1 MLSAL
6 LRLLGAWTVSDEDDA
21 FEFEAK
27 IQRGNG
33 TDDRDTFKAKVSADT
48 IGDLDEKVEEMR
60 EKIEDWAVEFRRI
73 QPADAEPELDEDQ
86 STLEAEV

>member
-1 MLSAL
+1 M
-6 LRLLGAWTVSDEDDA
+6 SDEDDA

-48 IGDLDEKVEEMR
+48 IGELDEKVAEMQS
-60 EKIEDWAVEFRRI
+60 KIEDWAVEFRHI
-73 QPADAEPELDEDQ
+73 QPGSERRLPDDQ
-86 STLEAEV
+86 KTLGGDDDGE

>member
-1 MLSAL
+1 M
-6 LRLLGAWTVSDEDDA
+6 SDEDDA

-48 IGDLDEKVEEMR
+48 IEELDEKVEEMR
-60 EKIEDWAVEFRRI
+60 SKIENWAVDFRQI
-73 QPADAEPELDEDQ
+73 QPGEKRSLADDQ
-86 STLEAEV
+86 STLGESGQA

>member
-1 MLSAL
+1 M
-6 LRLLGAWTVSDEDDA
+6 SDDDDA

-48 IGDLDEKVEEMR
+48 IDELDDKVAQVRERIEEY
-60 EKIEDWAVEFRRI
+60 AAEFRQI
-73 QPADAEPELDEDQ
+73 QPQETRTLADDQ
-86 STLEAEV
+86 ATLAANGGGDRD

>member
-1 MLSAL
+1 M
-6 LRLLGAWTVSDEDDA
+6 SDEDDA

-48 IGDLDEKVEEMR
+48 IGELDEKVAEMQS
-60 EKIEDWAVEFRRI
+60 KIEEWAVEFRHI
-73 QPADAEPELDEDQ
+73 QPGAERRLPEDQ
-86 STLEAEV
+86 KTLGGEEA

>member
-1 MLSAL
+1 M
-6 LRLLGAWTVSDEDDA
+6 SDEDDA

-48 IGDLDEKVEEMR
+48 IGELDEKVAEMQA
-60 EKIEDWAVEFRRI
+60 KIEEWAVEFRHI
-73 QPADAEPELDEDQ
+73 QPGQEPRLPDDQ
-86 STLEAEV
+86 STLGGDDE

>member
-1 MLSAL
+1 MPE
-6 LRLLGAWTVSDEDDA
+6 EDDA

-48 IGDLDEKVEEMR
+48 IDELDDKVEEIR
-60 EKIEDWAVEFRRI
+60 SKIEDWAVEFRHI
-73 QPADAEPELDEDQ
+73 QPGEEQRLPDDQ
-86 STLEAEV
+86 ATLGSET